1 MIQDYEHE
9 LISLLYNH
17 VEFHSF
23 KTLHVHSCFCFF
35 FFFHSFLKNLC
46 EEEKVLAPCTE
57 GENRIPGGCSE
68 DAELKADIEVL
79 ALGQSHR

>member
-1 MIQDYEHE
+1 MNMSSFLSYTTTWNFI
-9 LISLLYNH
+9 LLKLYMFIA
-17 VEFHSF
+17 VS
-23 KTLHVHSCFCFF
+23 VF

>member
-1 MIQDYEHE
+1 MNMSSFLSYTTTWNFILLKLYM
-9 LISLLYNH
+9 LIAVS
-17 VEFHSF
+17 V
-23 KTLHVHSCFCFF
+23 F